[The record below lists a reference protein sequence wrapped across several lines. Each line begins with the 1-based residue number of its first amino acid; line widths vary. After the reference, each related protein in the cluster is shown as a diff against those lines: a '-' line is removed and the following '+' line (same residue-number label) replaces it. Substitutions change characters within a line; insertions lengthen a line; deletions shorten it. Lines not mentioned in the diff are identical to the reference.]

1 MIGLTTSVK
10 NKYRLLISDIDQRK
24 AQINHNQYNDN
35 KHNYKYNI
43 NNNIDY
49 NNQYN
54 NEHNNGSQDH
64 NYHTKINWKTT
75 KIKETKTRKKEKD
88 TNRW

>member
-1 MIGLTTSVK
+1 MISFTTSVN

-24 AQINHNQYNDN
+24 APINNNQYNDN
-35 KHNYKYNI
+35 KHNYKYDI

-49 NNQYN
+49 NYQYN

-75 KIKETKTRKKEKD
+75 KIKKTKTRKKEKD
-88 TNRW
+88 TNR